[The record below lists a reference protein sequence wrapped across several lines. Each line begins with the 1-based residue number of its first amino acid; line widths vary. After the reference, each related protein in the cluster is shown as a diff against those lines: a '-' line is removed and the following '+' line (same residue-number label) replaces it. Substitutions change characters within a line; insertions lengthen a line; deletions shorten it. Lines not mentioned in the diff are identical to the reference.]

1 MNLVFILLLCLPVIE
16 IVLLISVGGAIG
28 LPLTISVVLLTAVAG
43 TFLLRQQGLSL
54 LFSAQSQVAR
64 GQVPAETMA
73 EGVAVAVGGA
83 LLLTPGFVTDA
94 LGFVC
99 LFPFTRHMMVLLV
112 KKSLLSKGN
121 VFVASS
127 ASYHS
132 STGDDSVTVEGEYK
146 RDE

>member
-1 MNLVFILLLCLPVIE
+1 MNLVFIALLCLPVIE
-16 IVLLISVGGAIG
+16 IAVLISVGGAIG
-28 LPLTISVVLLTAVAG
+28 LPLTISFVLLTAVAG

-54 LFSAQSQVAR
+54 LFSAQSQVAQ

-94 LGFVC
+94 LGFLC
-99 LFPFTRHMMVLLV
+99 LIPFTRHMMVSLM
-112 KKSLLSKGN
+112 KKSLLSKGS

-127 ASYHS
+127 ASYRS
-132 STGDDSVTVEGEYK
+132 SDRDDGETLEGEYK